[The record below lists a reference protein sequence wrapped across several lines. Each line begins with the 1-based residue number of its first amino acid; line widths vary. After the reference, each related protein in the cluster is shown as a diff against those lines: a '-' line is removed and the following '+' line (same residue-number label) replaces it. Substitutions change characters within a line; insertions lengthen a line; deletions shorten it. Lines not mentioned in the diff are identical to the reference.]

1 MSTPD
6 TTGTVPEGDQGT
18 VEPQEAGSI
27 FDPYLQSV
35 PEGWDSPPQGNPR
48 EIVSQYLKDAEKNVN
63 SKLQDAAELQKRFGD
78 YKDIDLSNTSPEQL
92 SQVLE
97 FVQQVGSSPEAYQE
111 WLRAEAEA
119 SGLLQQ
125 EQQQDPAEEPDL
137 EAYIQKRIE
146 GALGPVQQQL
156 ASYDQR
162 FTANDQAQAQ
172 HEMETHIESTIAG
185 LEAEHKL
192 KLSDEQQE
200 AVLALGEQVES
211 KDWVEQGFAKY
222 QALTGQAQASFVSGK
237 TNQPAPAL
245 RTGGQAAPAKP
256 KTFADVREA
265 ALELANNIM

>member
-1 MSTPD
+1 MD
-6 TTGTVPEGDQGT
+6 DGTVPEGDQGT

-35 PEGWDSPPQGNPR
+35 PEGWDSPPQGSPR
-48 EIVSQYLKDAEKNVN
+48 EIVSNYLKDAEKNVN
-63 SKLQDAAELQKRFGD
+63 SKLRDAADLQTRFGD
-78 YKDIDLSNTSPEQL
+78 YKDVDLGGIAPQQL

-111 WLRAEAEA
+111 WLRSEAEA

-125 EQQQDPAEEPDL
+125 EQQQQDPVEDQDL
-137 EAYIQKRIE
+137 ETYIQSRIE
-146 GALGPVQQQL
+146 GALSPVQQQL
-156 ASYDQR
+156 AQYDER
-162 FTANDQAQAQ
+162 FSANDQAQAQ

-185 LEAEHKL
+185 LEAANDL
-192 KLSDEQQE
+192 KLTDEQQE
-200 AVLALGEQVES
+200 AVLALGEQVEG

-222 QALTGQAQASFVSGK
+222 QALTGQAQASFVNGK
-237 TNQPAPAL
+237 TNQPTPAL

-265 ALELANNIM
+265 ALELAQQAM